1 MPRGTQ
7 GEARRPVIQL
17 AGLFAINSITGSFS
31 LSAHYVCTGI
41 QRGTP
46 PRASQ
51 LIDWPQQGETG
62 TVQIGVARN
71 PPLEHAFGLLLRHL
85 THNNRGSRFERRS
98 TPITPVTTVAI
109 VRVLISCFAL
119 AALLLAASA
128 CNQAPDDEAPGVN
141 SQRISDADQV
151 RQGQRVR
158 AEAAASRQSS
168 LAVNYELQGA
178 LVVPRPFPSREGCER
193 ARTSIVEGQAKAD
206 NQLSAHGV
214 LSPNRP
220 MLFCVRI

>member
-1 MPRGTQ
+1 MDRAAECNQIQCFQIAKATKAAHIASIELSRLGNRTTQ
-7 GEARRPVIQL
+7 NEDGRVEIHTENARY
-17 AGLFAINSITGSFS
+17 G
-31 LSAHYVCTGI
+31 
-41 QRGTP
+41 
-46 PRASQ
+46 
-51 LIDWPQQGETG
+51 
-62 TVQIGVARN
+62 
-71 PPLEHAFGLLLRHL
+71 
-85 THNNRGSRFERRS
+85 
-98 TPITPVTTVAI
+98 PITPVTTVAI